1 MPPSHHRA
9 AYPQSRVTDLIG
21 LPPEKPSFRTPETL
35 HFFRD
40 PAACRCQTA
49 SPLPV
54 PPPSNRLSASMIPG
68 QRSSESLQFR
78 CPQCSTLLQVPPE
91 LAGTEGSCPT
101 CATIL
106 TAPSPAEPPPA
117 RETATPASHRS
128 GIFRPRRRRWIDL
141 SIAAGTAALVAGTAW
156 VSSIGQTQPRPGN
169 AMLPPHFPGLMARE
183 DSPDRVRR
191 AEACALASACLEQI
205 AANPASPALTLP
217 APEGFPHGPAVP
229 ASIPTAE
236 LTATGLRRIPGT
248 DRYFVILQN
257 RKDPRSFLI
266 EETSDGPRLH
276 TAALAQQI
284 SSSPAGRLRDYPST
298 PNGTPLHAYVLIR
311 EASPQTELAERAAK
325 PGIGGWQ
332 LVEIADPFAQ
342 DSPFSFVAC
351 IDPASPAGQTFSRC
365 HSQRSWN
372 PAVVR
377 LRWHTGGSTDFVELA
392 AFLPSTWT
400 CHPAS
405 SDARSTQTNP

>member
-1 MPPSHHRA
+1 
-9 AYPQSRVTDLIG
+9 
-21 LPPEKPSFRTPETL
+21 
-35 HFFRD
+35 
-40 PAACRCQTA
+40 
-49 SPLPV
+49 
-54 PPPSNRLSASMIPG
+54 MIPG

-91 LAGTEGSCPT
+91 LAGTRGSCPT
-101 CATIL
+101 CSNIF
-106 TAPSPAEPPPA
+106 TAPHPAEPPAAPQA
-117 RETATPASHRS
+117 APPTPPKAGNPPASSETVPPAVPRP
-128 GIFRPRRRRWIDL
+128 GIFRPRRRRWIDF

-169 AMLPPHFPGLMARE
+169 ATLPPHFPGLMSRE
-183 DSPDRVRR
+183 DSPDRIRR
-191 AEACALASACLEQI
+191 AEASALASACLEQI
-205 AANPASPALTLP
+205 AANPASATLTLP
-217 APEGFPHGPAVP
+217 APEGFPPGPAIP
-229 ASIPTAE
+229 TDIPTAE
-236 LTATGLRRIPGT
+236 LTTTGLRRIPGS
-248 DRYFVILQN
+248 DRYFIILQN

-284 SSSPAGRLRDYPST
+284 SNSPAGRLRDYPST
-298 PNGTPLHAYVLIR
+298 PHETPLHAYVLIR
-311 EASPQTELAERAAK
+311 EASPQTDLAERAAK

-342 DSPFSFVAC
+342 DSPFSFVVC
-351 IDPASPAGQTFSRC
+351 IDPASPAGQTFARC
-365 HSQRSWN
+365 QSQRSWN

-400 CHPAS
+400 CQPNR
-405 SDARSTQTNP
+405 SDPRATQTTP